1 LPLRRRSFD
10 PPRELRPEE
19 AAVVR
24 LLAGRA
30 DDGTLG
36 RQLPSLRVA
45 EEDGEGE
52 ILDLVILP
60 PVEPSP
66 VRRTVVS
73 AWGRDVDGEAVEV
86 LLHVIDGYVAELEF
100 VRYAPGPLVAPPA
113 AGSLTESWEDLG

>member
-1 LPLRRRSFD
+1 LRLRRRSFD

-24 LLAGRA
+24 LLAGHA
-30 DDGTLG
+30 DGGALR
-36 RQLPSLRVA
+36 RQLPSVRVA
-45 EEDGEGE
+45 EELGEGE
-52 ILDLVILP
+52 ILDLVVLP

-66 VRRTVVS
+66 VRGTVLS
-73 AWGRDVDGEAVEV
+73 AWGKDVDGEAVEV

-113 AGSLTESWEDLG
+113 AESLTQSWEDLG